1 MFSSFFS
8 GLAKAII
15 TWSIEEVMSFLVRSK
30 WAQPK
35 PKLKE
40 IPYTSGI
47 NHEYQ
52 RYVSPWGGKT
62 IEGDF

>member
-1 MFSSFFS
+1 MFSGFFS

-35 PKLKE
+35 PKYKE

-47 NHEYQ
+47 MNTKDTFWLWAVK
-52 RYVSPWGGKT
+52 R
-62 IEGDF
+62 

>member
-1 MFSSFFS
+1 MFSGFFS

-40 IPYTSGI
+40 IPYASGI
-47 NHEYQ
+47 MNTKDTFWLGAVK
-52 RYVSPWGGKT
+52 R
-62 IEGDF
+62 